1 MTGVAVLSLALG
13 IGANAAIF
21 SLFERML
28 LRPLPV
34 HEPERLVNLAAPG
47 PKQGATSCNMAGDC
61 TAIFSYPLFR
71 DLEAAQTGVSLAAH
85 RSFRANIS
93 LRDHTAPGTGMY
105 VSGSYFPV
113 LGLRPALGRLL
124 GPADDETIGGHPVA
138 VLSHAFW
145 ETRMGADPG
154 VIGETI
160 TVNGQ
165 PLTIVGVAPRGFEG
179 TTLFVR
185 PDVFVPITMRGV
197 LQPRFAGYDDR
208 LSHWVYVFGRLA
220 PGVTIGQATAAIN
233 AVFRPIIDDVEAPLQ
248 RGMSDQMLAAF
259 RARTVTVE
267 PGWRGQSIVQHQAR
281 TPLILLLT
289 VTGIVLLIACA
300 NIANLLLARGAGRSM
315 EMAVRLSLGASRR
328 QLMAQLLTESCVLAA
343 LGGAA
348 RFRNGL
354 VAAQIALAMALLGS
368 AGLFLGSLVNVF
380 RADLGMRIDDLVMFT
395 ISPELN
401 GYGPERRQILFE
413 RVEEELAAIPGVAS
427 VAASFVPLFNGDTWG
442 TNVAVE
448 GFERIPGVD
457 DQSNYNLVGPGFFR
471 ALGIPLIAGREFT
484 AADIDGA
491 PKVAIV
497 NEAFA
502 RKFGLGDDVVGK
514 WMALGGAT
522 DLDIQIVGLARDTK
536 YSGVREGE
544 PPIFYLPYRQDRGV
558 GMMTFYVRTAGD
570 PSPVLRAIPELM
582 RRLDPD
588 LPVENLK
595 TMEQQVRENVFQ
607 DRTIGL
613 LSAAAAALATLL
625 AAVGLYGV
633 LAYSVAQ
640 RTREFGVRMALG
652 ADGRRI
658 RTMVLRQVAA
668 LFAVGGAIGLVAALG
683 IGRAAGSLLFG
694 LEGHDPAVMAGA
706 AGLLAVVATVA
717 AFAPAIRASRVDPV
731 RALRG

>member
-1 MTGVAVLSLALG
+1 
-13 IGANAAIF
+13 
-21 SLFERML
+21 
-28 LRPLPV
+28 
-34 HEPERLVNLAAPG
+34 
-47 PKQGATSCNMAGDC
+47 
-61 TAIFSYPLFR
+61 
-71 DLEAAQTGVSLAAH
+71 
-85 RSFRANIS
+85 
-93 LRDHTAPGTGMY
+93 MY

-197 LQPRFAGYDDR
+197 LQPRFAGFDDR

-233 AVFRPIIDDVEAPLQ
+233 AVVRPIIDDVEAPLQ

-348 RFRNGL
+348 SLLVAQWTLAFIASQFPPEPAAAIDVTLSTQATLFTAAVALGTGLLFGIYPALHATRTELVSTIRANAGQLTGARGAARFRNGL

-442 TNVAVE
+442 SNVAVE

>member
-1 MTGVAVLSLALG
+1 
-13 IGANAAIF
+13 
-21 SLFERML
+21 
-28 LRPLPV
+28 
-34 HEPERLVNLAAPG
+34 
-47 PKQGATSCNMAGDC
+47 
-61 TAIFSYPLFR
+61 
-71 DLEAAQTGVSLAAH
+71 
-85 RSFRANIS
+85 
-93 LRDHTAPGTGMY
+93 MY

-197 LQPRFAGYDDR
+197 LQPRFAGFDDR

-233 AVFRPIIDDVEAPLQ
+233 AVVRPIIDDVEAPLQ

-300 NIANLLLARGAGRSM
+300 NVANLLLARGAGRSM

-343 LGGAA
+343 LGGAASLLVAQWTLAFIASQFPPEPAAAIDVTLSTQATLFTAAVALGTGLLFGIYPALHATRTELVSTIRANAGQLTGARGAA

-442 TNVAVE
+442 SNVAVE

>member
-1 MTGVAVLSLALG
+1 
-13 IGANAAIF
+13 
-21 SLFERML
+21 
-28 LRPLPV
+28 
-34 HEPERLVNLAAPG
+34 
-47 PKQGATSCNMAGDC
+47 
-61 TAIFSYPLFR
+61 
-71 DLEAAQTGVSLAAH
+71 
-85 RSFRANIS
+85 
-93 LRDHTAPGTGMY
+93 MY

-197 LQPRFAGYDDR
+197 LQPRFAGFDDR

-348 RFRNGL
+348 SLLVAQWTLAFIASQFPPEPAAAIDVTLSTQATLFTAAVALGTGLLFGIYPALHATRTELVSTIRANAGQLTGARGAARFRNGL

-442 TNVAVE
+442 SNVAVE